1 MEEEE
6 ELNIVPEENKEEN
19 SIGVSGMFESWFLD
33 YASYVILERAV
44 PSIFDGLKPVQRR
57 ILHAMDE
64 LDDGRFNKVANIIG
78 TTMSYHPHGDM
89 SIGDAMVN
97 MGQKDLM
104 MDCQGNWGDIR
115 TGDRA
120 AAPRYIEA
128 RLSKF
133 ALEVAFNPQTTEWG
147 LSYDGR
153 KKEPI
158 DLPMKFPLLLAQGA
172 EGIAVGLA
180 TKILPHNFCELIQ
193 ASIDIL
199 ENKPFV
205 IYPDFLTGGL
215 ADCTRYDDGKRGGK
229 VRIRAKMEIIDK
241 KTIAIREIPFSTTTV
256 SLIDSILVA
265 NDKGKIKIK
274 KVLDNTAAEVEIL
287 IELQPGISPSVTMDA
302 LFAFTQCEVGVSPN
316 CCVIHNDKPI
326 FIGVSEILKINT
338 DHSVSLLKRELEIKL
353 GELEDKWHFSSLEK
367 IFIENRIYR
376 DIEEC
381 ETWEAVVEAIDKGLD
396 PFKHLLMREV
406 TRDDIVRL
414 TEIKIKRI
422 SRYDAFKADEAL
434 RNLEEEMKGVKYNL
448 KHLIE
453 YSIKYYQNLLSKYGK
468 GRERKTELTNFDVVE
483 IKTVAFNNEKL
494 YVNLVE
500 GFIGFGKDMKKEQFL
515 SDCSDIDDIICF
527 MRSGKY
533 KIVPIK
539 EKVFVGKDII
549 HCAVWKKNDERTTY
563 NAIYRD
569 GKSGKNYAKR
579 FNVTSI
585 TRDKEY
591 DVTKGSPFSG
601 ILYFSANSNG
611 QAELVGVNLTQ
622 GSAAK
627 KKSFEF
633 NFAEL
638 EIKGRS
644 SQGNVVTKYPIR
656 SVVFKQEGN
665 STLGGRKIWLDET
678 VGKLNAD
685 NRGKYLGSF
694 QGEDRIIILYKSGEY
709 MLLNPELTHRFNFA
723 EIVYLEK
730 FNPDKIITAIH
741 YQASK
746 QVSSVKRF
754 KIETHTIDQKYK
766 FIGEENGD
774 ILCFVTLHNNPQV
787 ELSYDEGKKKQT
799 QIIDLNEV
807 IDVKGWKAMGNRLV
821 NAKVLAVQ
829 ILNEEI
835 DEIAILNEDD
845 IEDNDTDDMDIED
858 VESSNDEEN
867 NAEETKEV
875 APKTKEKIEK
885 VAKIKEEKEESTKK
899 VSFDIDFEIT
909 NLKDGE
915 QGSLF

>member
-1 MEEEE
+1 MIEEE
-6 ELNIVPEENKEEN
+6 ELENKPELHQEED

-89 SIGDAMVN
+89 SIGDALVN

-115 TGDRA
+115 TGDRS

-199 ENKPFV
+199 EKKPV
-205 IYPDFLTGGL
+205 TIYPDFLTGGL
-215 ADCTRYDDGKRGGK
+215 ADCSRYEDGKRGGK
-229 VRIRAKMEIIDK
+229 VRVRARMEIVDK

-302 LFAFTQCEVGVSPN
+302 LFAFTQCEVGISPN
-316 CCVIHNDKPI
+316 CCVIHNDKPV
-326 FIGVSEILKINT
+326 FLGVSEILKINT
-338 DHSVSLLKRELEIKL
+338 DHTVALLKRELEIKL
-353 GELEDKWHFSSLEK
+353 AELEDKWHFSSLEK

-381 ETWEAVVEAIDKGLD
+381 ETWEAVIEAIDKGLD

-406 TRDDIVRL
+406 TRDDIIRL

-434 RNLEEEMKGVKYNL
+434 KALEDEMKAVKSNL
-448 KHLIE
+448 KHLIA
-453 YSIKYYQNLLSKYGK
+453 YSIKYFENLLAKYGK

-494 YVNLVE
+494 YVNLTE

-527 MRSGKY
+527 
-533 KIVPIK
+533 
-539 EKVFVGKDII
+539 
-549 HCAVWKKNDERTTY
+549 
-563 NAIYRD
+563 
-569 GKSGKNYAKR
+569 YA
-579 FNVTSI
+579 
-585 TRDKEY
+585 
-591 DVTKGSPFSG
+591 
-601 ILYFSANSNG
+601 
-611 QAELVGVNLTQ
+611 
-622 GSAAK
+622 
-627 KKSFEF
+627 
-633 NFAEL
+633 
-638 EIKGRS
+638 
-644 SQGNVVTKYPIR
+644 
-656 SVVFKQEGN
+656 
-665 STLGGRKIWLDET
+665 
-678 VGKLNAD
+678 
-685 NRGKYLGSF
+685 
-694 QGEDRIIILYKSGEY
+694 
-709 MLLNPELTHRFNFA
+709 
-723 EIVYLEK
+723 
-730 FNPDKIITAIH
+730 
-741 YQASK
+741 
-746 QVSSVKRF
+746 
-754 KIETHTIDQKYK
+754 
-766 FIGEENGD
+766 
-774 ILCFVTLHNNPQV
+774 
-787 ELSYDEGKKKQT
+787 
-799 QIIDLNEV
+799 
-807 IDVKGWKAMGNRLV
+807 
-821 NAKVLAVQ
+821 
-829 ILNEEI
+829 
-835 DEIAILNEDD
+835 
-845 IEDNDTDDMDIED
+845 
-858 VESSNDEEN
+858 
-867 NAEETKEV
+867 
-875 APKTKEKIEK
+875 
-885 VAKIKEEKEESTKK
+885 
-899 VSFDIDFEIT
+899 
-909 NLKDGE
+909 
-915 QGSLF
+915 

>member
-1 MEEEE
+1 MIEEE
-6 ELNIVPEENKEEN
+6 ELENKPELHQEED

-89 SIGDAMVN
+89 SIGDALVN

-115 TGDRA
+115 TGDRS

-199 ENKPFV
+199 EKKPV
-205 IYPDFLTGGL
+205 TIYPDFLTGGL
-215 ADCTRYDDGKRGGK
+215 ADCSRYEDGKRGGK
-229 VRIRAKMEIIDK
+229 VRVRARMEIVDK

-302 LFAFTQCEVGVSPN
+302 LFAFTQCEVGISPN
-316 CCVIHNDKPI
+316 CCVIHNDKPV
-326 FIGVSEILKINT
+326 FLGVSEILKINT
-338 DHSVSLLKRELEIKL
+338 DHTVALLKRELEIKL
-353 GELEDKWHFSSLEK
+353 AELEDKWHFSSLEK

-381 ETWEAVVEAIDKGLD
+381 ETWEAVIEAIDKGLD

-406 TRDDIVRL
+406 TRDDIIRL

-422 SRYDAFKADEAL
+422 SRYDAFKADEYIRAL
-434 RNLEEEMKGVKYNL
+434 ENEMKEVKHNL
-448 KHLIE
+448 RHLTD
-453 YSIKYYQNLLSKYGK
+453 YAIKYFEDLLKKYGK
-468 GRERKTELTNFDVVE
+468 GRERKSEIRKFDTIEAKAVV
-483 IKTVAFNNEKL
+483 ANNAKL
-494 YVNLVE
+494 YVNREE
-500 GFIGFGKDMKKEQFL
+500 GFVGFGLKKDEFIC
-515 SDCSDIDDIICF
+515 DCSDIDDIIAF
-527 MRSGKY
+527 TDDGKM
-533 KIVPIK
+533 KVVRIAD
-539 EKVFVGKDII
+539 KVFIGKKILYA
-549 HCAVWKKNDERTTY
+549 AVWKKEDERMTY
-563 NAIYRD
+563 HMLYSD
-569 GKSGKNYAKR
+569 SKTGKAFAKR
-579 FNVTSI
+579 FNVTAI

-591 DVTKGSPFSG
+591 DLTQGNPKSKVW
-601 ILYFSANSNG
+601 YFSANPNSESEVINIQLHPNAKAKIKIFDFDFG
-611 QAELVGVNLTQ
+611 ELAV
-622 GSAAK
+622 
-627 KKSFEF
+627 
-633 NFAEL
+633 
-638 EIKGRS
+638 KGRS
-644 SQGNVVTKYPIR
+644 SMGNTVTKYALR
-656 SVVFKQEGN
+656 KAVQKERGT

-678 VGKLNAD
+678 VGRLNID
-685 NRGKYLGSF
+685 SRGRYLGEF
-694 QGEDRIIILYKSGEY
+694 DTGDNIIVVYKDGNY
-709 MLLNPELTHRFNFA
+709 ELTNFELSNRF
-723 EIVYLEK
+723 EMRDVMMVEK
-730 FNPDKIITAIH
+730 FNENDVISAAYWDNAQKNM
-741 YQASK
+741 Y
-746 QVSSVKRF
+746 VKRF
-754 KIETHTIDQKYK
+754 YIEAIVPDKKYL
-766 FIGEENGD
+766 FISESPGSKLYYATNHPFPVLELVLVKGRKGEEVTELIEVADFID
-774 ILCFVTLHNNPQV
+774 I
-787 ELSYDEGKKKQT
+787 
-799 QIIDLNEV
+799 
-807 IDVKGWKAMGNRLV
+807 KGWKSQGNRLSQYEIK
-821 NAKVLAVQ
+821 KVTGKKG
-829 ILNEEI
+829 ET
-835 DEIAILNEDD
+835 
-845 IEDNDTDDMDIED
+845 TDD
-858 VESSNDEEN
+858 ESSSQP
-867 NAEETKEV
+867 ETQKSNV
-875 APKTKEKIEK
+875 KIGTQMEWDL
-885 VAKIKEEKEESTKK
+885 EEKKG
-899 VSFDIDFEIT
+899 
-909 NLKDGE
+909 KDKGE
-915 QGSLF
+915 QTKLF